1 MFSLILTVIRS
12 LRCALMPRRD
22 LVLENWRRHLQTV
35 LAAYLEYYHQAR
47 PYPAL
52 EGDCPVPRPVANDD
66 LGEVVAMPMV
76 GGLHHRYTRRAT

>member
-1 MFSLILTVIRS
+1 
-12 LRCALMPRRD
+12 MPRRD
-22 LVLENWRRHLQTV
+22 LVLENWRRHLQAV

-52 EGDCPVPRPVANDD
+52 EGDCPVPRPVENYD

-76 GGLHHRYTRRAT
+76 GGLHHRYIRQAA